1 MSKQYK
7 FRSGINLKKKKKST
21 GWRINGNNGKVRVR
35 KGLSEKLIFKVK
47 LRGVEF
53 S

>member
-7 FRSGINLKKKKKST
+7 FRSGINLKKKKST

-35 KGLSEKLIFKVK
+35 KGLSEKLIFRVK
-47 LRGVEF
+47 LRRVEF